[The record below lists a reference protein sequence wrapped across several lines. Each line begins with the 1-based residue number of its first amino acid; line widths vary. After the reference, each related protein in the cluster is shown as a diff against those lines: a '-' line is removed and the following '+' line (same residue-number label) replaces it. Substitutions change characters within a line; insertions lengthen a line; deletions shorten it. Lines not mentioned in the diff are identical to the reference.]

1 MEIRTPKT
9 YIGLTNAD
17 GKYKPVEYLL
27 RSGSIQVNDH
37 DPLVRVYSSE

>member
-27 RSGSIQVNDH
+27 RSGSIQANDH